1 MTNILILGSSNSVP
15 DQEHGNTHLL
25 IQTNDRGIL
34 IDCAGDII
42 QRMQKAE
49 VPFDSLTD
57 LILTHFHPDHIS
69 GAPLLLMG
77 LWIMGRT
84 QPLTIY
90 GSSHTLSRMQA
101 IMEFY
106 EWQNWPNFYKIT
118 FAQIDQDEFAPVIIT
133 SEVRVLASPVKH
145 FIPTIGLRVEF
156 LESGKSMAYSCD
168 TSPCTQVARLA
179 KDVDILLHE
188 STGEMLGHT
197 SAAQAAEIAN
207 QSHAKALYLI
217 HYAARG
223 DALQTMKTNAANIFE
238 GPVVI
243 AEDYMRLDFS

>member
-1 MTNILILGSSNSVP
+1 MAIILILGSSNSVP
-15 DQEHGNTHLL
+15 DQEHGNTHML
-25 IQTNDRGIL
+25 IQTNERGIL

-42 QRMQKAE
+42 QRLQKAE
-49 VPFDSLTD
+49 VPFEDLTD
-57 LILTHFHPDHIS
+57 LILTHFHPDHVS

-90 GSSHTLSRMQA
+90 GSPHTLYRMQA
-101 IMEFY
+101 IMDFY
-106 EWQNWPNFYKIT
+106 EWQTWPNFYKIN
-118 FAQIDQDEFAPVIIT
+118 FIQVNEDEFAPVIET
-133 SEVRVLASPVKH
+133 TEVRILASPVKH

-168 TSPCTQVARLA
+168 TSPCAQVARLA
-179 KDVDILLHE
+179 NNVDILLHE
-188 STGEMLGHT
+188 STGEMFGHT

-207 QSHAKALYLI
+207 QARAKALYLI

-223 DALQTMKTNAANIFE
+223 DALQTMKASAANIFE
-238 GPVVI
+238 GPVII